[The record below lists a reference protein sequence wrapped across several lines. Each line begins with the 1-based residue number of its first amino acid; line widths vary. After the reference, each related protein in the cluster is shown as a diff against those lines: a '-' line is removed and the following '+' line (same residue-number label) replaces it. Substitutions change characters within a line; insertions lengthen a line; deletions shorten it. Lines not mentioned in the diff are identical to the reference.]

1 MLFCPDSGQKIIDSC
16 CQKEKSRNQSVCKC
30 KKEKLR
36 QKQETQCNRCK
47 IDFMLIVKYLFRN
60 LIHKIIN
67 TKDCCKI
74 DPKQQLG
81 IMTYKSQYILIY
93 QKSDLMGNTCR
104 YNAPYSSS
112 GKISMMHRNRC
123 FMHRQCI
130 VS

>member
-93 QKSDLMGNTCR
+93 QKSDLMGIPVGIMPLIHR
-104 YNAPYSSS
+104 R
-112 GKISMMHRNRC
+112 KISMMHRNRC